1 MSSKP
6 CTSPVA
12 PAAGTQI
19 GGLSLPIEIPQ
30 TANKLSFSKVSG
42 APKLALKLR
51 SREVFETGCGLLWTI
66 VWIGTGLTL
75 AGLFLRARSA
85 AALWQPLSCLLVAVG
100 LVVFFVLPDPLRELG
115 FMAFVLGL
123 LLLAARFVRAR
134 NATGR

>member
-1 MSSKP
+1 M
-6 CTSPVA
+6 
-12 PAAGTQI
+12 
-19 GGLSLPIEIPQ
+19 PIEIPQ
-30 TANKLSFSKVSG
+30 TTNKLSFSKVSG

-123 LLLAARFVRAR
+123 LLVAARFVRRSASWS
-134 NATGR
+134 APA